1 MMVPVEIPDKLN
13 GKTFYG
19 EILPSIY
26 NSIIQGDYLIDF
38 DMHRTKLANP
48 EGLVNLLASAAMIR
62 SKSGY
67 IPQLLCLP
75 ENPNLFE
82 YMRKSGFFKW
92 ATVPGCESLK
102 FHGIMSNDFD
112 DEYRRPSY
120 FRPQLYGLYTHSSEG
135 TTFNRHIKHVEDFVM
150 AIADSL
156 AGNHIDSQEI
166 SRYCRTLSLSLVQVI
181 KNSLEHN
188 NGYRGTLAYYMM
200 QKTPYNTIEF
210 AFSDIGQ
217 GFLERM
223 KTMLKEKDEEAIKKY
238 GEFEQKLNNKD
249 LLFKAHDDNPNLL
262 AITKAIDYRENSEI
276 PGLHKIKVFLL
287 KYGKLFSIHSG
298 NYSVEYEL
306 MKMVNNEKEVLVRT
320 MFHDSSYFSG
330 CHLKIVF
337 NLPEPTKEKQY
348 GVE

>member
-1 MMVPVEIPDKLN
+1 MVPIEIPDKLN

-26 NSIIQGDYLIDF
+26 KSIIRGDYLIDF
-38 DMHRTKLANP
+38 DMRRTILANP
-48 EGLVNLLASAAMIR
+48 EGLVNFLAAAAMIR
-62 SKSGY
+62 NKSGY
-67 IPQLLCLP
+67 IPRLLCLP
-75 ENPNLFE
+75 QNPNLVE
-82 YMRKSGFFKW
+82 YMRKSGFFRW
-92 ATVPGCESLK
+92 ARVPGCESLK
-102 FHGIMSNDFD
+102 FNGFMDAIFY
-112 DEYRRPSY
+112 DEFSGNNY
-120 FRPQLYGLYTHSSEG
+120 FQPQLYGLYTHSNEG
-135 TTFNRHIKHVEDFVM
+135 TTFNRHIKHVDDFVIE
-150 AIADSL
+150 IADYLS
-156 AGNHIDSQEI
+156 GDRVDSQEI
-166 SRYCRTLSLSLVQVI
+166 NRYCRLLSLSLIQVI

-223 KTMLKEKDEEAIKKY
+223 KIMLKEKDEEAIRKY
-238 GEFEQKLNNKD
+238 GDFEQKLNNKD

-262 AITKAIDYRENSEI
+262 AITKAVDYRENSEI
-276 PGLHKIKVFLL
+276 PGLHKIKTFLL

-306 MKMVNNEKEVLVRT
+306 MKMGKCEKEILIRT
-320 MFHDSSYFSG
+320 LFHESSYFSG

-337 NLPEPTKEKQY
+337 SLPQPSKDI
-348 GVE
+348 

>member
-1 MMVPVEIPDKLN
+1 MLLEIPDKLN

-26 NSIIQGDYLIDF
+26 KSIIEGNYKIDF
-38 DMHRTKLANP
+38 DMHRTELANP

-75 ENPNLFE
+75 ENPNLVG
-82 YMRKSGFFKW
+82 YMRKSGFFRW
-92 ATVPGCESLK
+92 AMVHGCESLK
-102 FHGIMSNDFD
+102 IRAFMGADFNDESRQSN
-112 DEYRRPSY
+112 Y
-120 FRPQLYGLYTHSSEG
+120 FRPQLYGLFTHSNEG
-135 TTFNRHIKHVEDFVM
+135 TTFNRHITHIEDFVLR
-150 AIADSL
+150 IAAYL
-156 AGNHIDSQEI
+156 AEDKVDSQET
-166 SRYCRTLSLSLVQVI
+166 SRYCRALSLSLVQVI

-188 NGYRGTLAYYMM
+188 NEYRGTLAYYMM

-238 GEFEQKLNNKD
+238 GEFERKLNNKD
-249 LLFKAHDDNPNLL
+249 LLFKEHDDNPNLL
-262 AITKAIDYRENSEI
+262 AITKAVDYRENSEI

-306 MKMVNNEKEVLVRT
+306 MKMENHEKEVLIRT
-320 MFHDSSYFSG
+320 IFHDSSYFSG

-337 NLPEPTKEKQY
+337 SLPQPSKDNHY